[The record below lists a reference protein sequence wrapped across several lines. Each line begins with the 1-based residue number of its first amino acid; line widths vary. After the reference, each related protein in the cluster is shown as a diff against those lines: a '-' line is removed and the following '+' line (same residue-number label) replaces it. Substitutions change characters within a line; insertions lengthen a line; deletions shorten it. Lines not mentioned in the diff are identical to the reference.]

1 MPSKGISAD
10 GFYALVEKEQHQQR
24 SNPLRFNSGN
34 APLKQLNSGAID
46 AAAAGSNSR
55 FRCAAGHINQPFE
68 IEQGVRP
75 TFSARLTL
83 PLVNVY
89 FRQSH

>member
-1 MPSKGISAD
+1 MAFMPSSRKNNISSVLIPC
-10 GFYALVEKEQHQQR
+10 ALTLVT
-24 SNPLRFNSGN
+24 L
-34 APLKQLNSGAID
+34 QLNSGAID
-46 AAAAGSNSR
+46 AAAAGSNSS
-55 FRCAAGHINQPFE
+55 FRYAAGHINQPFE